1 MSDSGKKHSKAY
13 ITFTNRLLHFND
25 DLELMDIMCRYVS
38 ATNTANGSLFSKM
51 NPAKYPYIARYGVSQ
66 DNRIKIATHAKATM
80 SAAYVKDLYEEFASY
95 LRSALAEAFS
105 NMKASPERIVGDLSK
120 LNMSLKDILTYA
132 QSGDIVGEVIN
143 LIFQGLESERS
154 TIKLIGKVCGRL
166 GLEVRQNIIEE
177 AVYYLEIRHKLV
189 HADGFADDKFRAEH
203 KKLKY
208 TADSY
213 IDLTYSTLTAM
224 RQKVSALVEA
234 IDDEAIT
241 KQILR
246 PHTEP

>member
-1 MSDSGKKHSKAY
+1 
-13 ITFTNRLLHFND
+13 
-25 DLELMDIMCRYVS
+25 
-38 ATNTANGSLFSKM
+38 M
-51 NPAKYPYIARYGVSQ
+51 NPAKYPYIARYDVSQ

-80 SAAYVKDLYEEFASY
+80 SVAYVKDLYEEVSLY
-95 LRSALAEAFS
+95 LKAVLKEAAA
-105 NMKASPERIVGDLSK
+105 NTKEQGAILGDLSE
-120 LNMSLKDILTYA
+120 MTMTFREILDYSRDGTIL
-132 QSGDIVGEVIN
+132 DKVIGR
-143 LIFQGLESERS
+143 IFQRLESEKS
-154 TIKLIGKVCGRL
+154 TIGLIKKICARL
-166 GLEVRQNIIEE
+166 GLTVSDKTIDE